1 MPKFKCNYSECE
13 NFGKEVTLAKVSFM
27 FNEKTKQ
34 MELRG
39 NYPCPICHNKM
50 EYVPPK
56 EGAVHGFN
64 FNRFDSLTSEQ
75 KRDVIK
81 KRSQE
86 HFRRTDKGD
95 LKNYKEKI
103 IRDNKRMVEG
113 R

>member
-1 MPKFKCNYSECE
+1 MPKFKCTYRECKR
-13 NFGKEVTLAKVSFM
+13 FGEEQTVSKVSFR
-27 FNEKTKQ
+27 FNEKTKE

-39 NYPCPICHNKM
+39 DYRCPECHNRM
-50 EYVPPK
+50 EYVP
-56 EGAVHGFN
+56 EEETAIRGFN
-64 FNRFDSLTSEQ
+64 FNKFDGMSTTE
-75 KRDVIK
+75 KRALIK

-113 R
+113 K